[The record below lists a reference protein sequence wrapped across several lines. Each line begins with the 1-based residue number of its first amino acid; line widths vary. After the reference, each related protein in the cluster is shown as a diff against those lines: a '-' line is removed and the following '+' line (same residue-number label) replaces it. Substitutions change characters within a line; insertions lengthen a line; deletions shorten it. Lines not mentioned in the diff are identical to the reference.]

1 MPGRLD
7 GKVCLIT
14 GTGGC
19 IGRASALAFAREGA
33 RVMGCDIQA
42 ESAIETVDLVRQARG
57 DMDSMQPCD
66 LGEAADCQRLVKGTV
81 ARFGRLDVLF
91 NNASRPS
98 YGWISDPSDEHW
110 HRTIANE
117 LDIVFLLCKAAWPEL
132 AASRGTIINMGS
144 ASGWTSFKALPG
156 LAHSAAKAGVIGM
169 TRHLAME
176 GREHGIR
183 ANSISPGVIETPSV
197 RKRAEDSEWG
207 AAMRARILRGT
218 FGKPEEVPAV
228 AVFLASDESSF
239 VNGTDIRVDGG
250 TLAW

>member
-19 IGRASALAFAREGA
+19 IGRASALAFAAEGA
-33 RVMGCDIQA
+33 HIMGCDVQSEAA
-42 ESAIETVDLVRQARG
+42 EQTLAQARLARG
-57 DMDSMQPCD
+57 EMDSLQPCD
-66 LGEAADCQRLVKGTV
+66 LAQAADCRRLVAATL

-98 YGWISDPSDEHW
+98 YGWMSDPSDEHW
-110 HRTIANE
+110 HRTIQNE
-117 LDIVFLLCKAAWPEL
+117 LDIVFLLCKAAWPAL
-132 AASRGTIINMGS
+132 VASRGTIINMGS
-144 ASGWTSFKALPG
+144 ASGWTTFRALPG
-156 LAHSAAKAGVIGM
+156 IAHSAAKAGVISM

-197 RKRAEDSEWG
+197 RARAEDPEWN
-207 AAMRARILRGT
+207 AAMRARILRGS
-218 FGKPEEVPAV
+218 FGKPEEVAAV